1 MSIFRTLGSLDVTVE
16 ESRTDLDSHADQCAV
31 GHNSLIVH
39 DYDRPIN
46 VSGYDPA
53 GPIAKDM
60 RTVSAALAY
69 DDPLSGATVILLV
82 HQAIYIPELSHN
94 LLSPMQVRI
103 NDVIINETP
112 RFLTENPDEFTH
124 SILIPEPDMDRPYV
138 IPLGLHGVTS
148 TFPTRKPTTEEYE
161 TLPHLCLTS
170 ADPPYDPHDPAF
182 ASQEHAITASVW
194 NPGDRI
200 GAAPSRRLC
209 SASHTHAVAKA
220 KAIVDGIDAATLSL
234 KQISV
239 THDDAL
245 LAQSLSVLQKHGTGV
260 GKQYTPEQLASNWG
274 IDLTTARRTI
284 DVTTQRGVRTVLHPT
299 LSRRFRTNDR
309 QLRYR
314 RLAIDCFTDTLISNT
329 VSRRNNKYAQ
339 IFATSD
345 GWCRAYPMSKSR
357 WLMRGY
363 RSFSKERVSPTP
375 SSWTAHANRRW
386 AYSGKSAAK

>member
-138 IPLGLHGVTS
+138 IPRTS
-148 TFPTRKPTTEEYE
+148 WSHLYIPNPQTDNGGIRNPSSLVSHKRRPTVRSARPSIRFTRTCDHRICVESRGPYWGRSVS
-161 TLPHLCLTS
+161 TALFSIPHPCCG
-170 ADPPYDPHDPAF
+170 
-182 ASQEHAITASVW
+182 EGKGNCRW
-194 NPGDRI
+194 
-200 GAAPSRRLC
+200 
-209 SASHTHAVAKA
+209 
-220 KAIVDGIDAATLSL
+220 IDAATLSL